1 MSEAINRKGLGDGQG
16 KFISILIKKLLKI
29 YVLNQKLDGDEDFQ
43 LDESPK
49 NDNEIDHEFDET
61 LIQSRNHVNMNGE
74 QPLSRLLMGKDKK
87 FKKLVQTKF

>member
-61 LIQSRNHVNMNGE
+61 LIQNRNHLNTNSE
-74 QPLSRLLMGKDKK
+74 
-87 FKKLVQTKF
+87 